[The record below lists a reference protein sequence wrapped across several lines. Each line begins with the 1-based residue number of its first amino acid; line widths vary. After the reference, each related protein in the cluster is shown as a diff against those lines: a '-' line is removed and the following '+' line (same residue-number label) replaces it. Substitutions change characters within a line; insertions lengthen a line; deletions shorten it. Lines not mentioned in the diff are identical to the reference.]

1 MTNAVEQCER
11 QIRALLVNNN
21 FELTED
27 TAANLFITL
36 STEVAKGAVVAGEL
50 YDMKEH
56 FTSLSLKIYDN
67 LNQKELLNY
76 NVPQIRLL
84 VPVNKSEQQAIAM
97 CARELMKRVNVQL
110 PQALKKLN
118 INL

>member
-1 MTNAVEQCER
+1 MNECYAG
-11 QIRALLVNNN
+11 
-21 FELTED
+21 LT
-27 TAANLFITL
+27 
-36 STEVAKGAVVAGEL
+36 
-50 YDMKEH
+50 
-56 FTSLSLKIYDN
+56 LKIYDN

-76 NVPQIRLL
+76 NVPQVRVL
-84 VPVNKSEQQAIAM
+84 VPVTKSEQQTMAM